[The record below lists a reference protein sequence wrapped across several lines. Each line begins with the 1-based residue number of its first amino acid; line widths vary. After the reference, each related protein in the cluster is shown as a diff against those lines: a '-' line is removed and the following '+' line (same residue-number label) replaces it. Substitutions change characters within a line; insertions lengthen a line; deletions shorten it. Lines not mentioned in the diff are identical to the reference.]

1 MRFDVKFDLRRK
13 VQLVSGGN
21 TIWSRDKD
29 AYCGVVNIDIVRT
42 VFFLGQKNDL
52 EVSSIYVSN
61 YYPHGFTKD
70 NI

>member
-1 MRFDVKFDLRRK
+1 MVA
-13 VQLVSGGN
+13 GGN
-21 TIWSRDKD
+21 TIGSRDKD